1 MTSGPLNLIPG
12 LPLLPPD
19 QVRIERVRAMPYPD
33 RRRIRVEVE
42 VTPFRERPSLEIA
55 ICNQAGEVVATASA
69 IDLMAFR
76 VVFTLHLRDG
86 GEAGPGY
93 GVVVL
98 LYYDD
103 PLAPQDRH
111 QAPLSPPGSPAEPE
125 SGG

>member
-19 QVRIERVRAMPYPD
+19 EVRIERVRAALYPD
-33 RRRIRVEVE
+33 RRRVRVEVDI
-42 VTPFRERPSLEIA
+42 TPFRERPNLEIA
-55 ICNQAGEVVATASA
+55 IRNDAGKVVAATSVVAA
-69 IDLMAFR
+69 MAFHLA
-76 VVFTLHLRDG
+76 FTLHLREG

-93 GVVVL
+93 ESVVL

-111 QAPLSPPGSPAEPE
+111 HAPLLPAGSPEEPE
-125 SGG
+125 SSG